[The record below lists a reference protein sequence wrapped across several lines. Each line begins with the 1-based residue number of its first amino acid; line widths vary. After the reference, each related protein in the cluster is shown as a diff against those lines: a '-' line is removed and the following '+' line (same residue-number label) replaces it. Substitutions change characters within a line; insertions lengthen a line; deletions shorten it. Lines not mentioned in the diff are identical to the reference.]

1 MSGRQRVSN
10 PIQGLAVAAV
20 FGLGLSLG
28 GAAHAAPPS
37 DPAAKAAYDVLQKHC
52 ARCHQNGQLSQK
64 DLDGV
69 EHKRENAA
77 SNFGNIL
84 ELEEIASN
92 PHYVLP
98 GNAKASRIFTEIINE
113 KMPYDW
119 ANGQGKFDPV
129 APEELAALEAWIDG
143 LKKSCDPKA
152 YVSHS
157 DMIGMIAADIER
169 ERIQPRRK
177 GLRYLTLTHLA
188 NACTDEKA
196 MKVYRQGVIKLLNSL
211 SRSPDVVRFQAI
223 DPGETIIRVNLDE
236 LGWTSEDWEL
246 VLKSYPY
253 KMQPD
258 TSFKNLLVSATDS
271 KMPYVRADWFAYTA
285 SRPGMYEKLLKL
297 APDFNKLTKEEGV
310 DIEANLKKFIAQR
323 AGFQVSG
330 VSRNNRLIER
340 HPSKHGYFWTS
351 YDFGGNKD
359 RQNLY
364 EHPLG
369 PKGENAFKHDGGE
382 TIFSLPNG
390 FQAYYLNTADGKAL
404 NTGPTNIVQ
413 DKRAKDLAVT
423 NGISCMGCHE
433 FGMIKAKDEIR
444 KIALGG
450 PGGRAFSR
458 AELREI
464 DALYVENERMDKI
477 LDGDAKR
484 FQDAMYRAGLD
495 PNLNLN
501 GIEMIT
507 ALSQRYEQD
516 VDLTMA
522 AAELGMTK
530 VEFEQA
536 TAGGFK
542 PELIPTVRRLKQNSL
557 PRDQFE
563 AKYRQLAELG
573 EEEPIDDGVAAND
586 PAPNNG
592 GGSPAEKNGIAKV
605 KTDVDFAL
613 TSDKDVYK
621 LGETPIFTVV
631 SSRDCFLTLTNIDEK
646 DTLTVLLPNKFQQ
659 DTRIKAGVPVSFP
672 GAKAPFIYKLGDK
685 GKETVMAVCSDKPE
699 VDGIKHDFDKAP
711 LTTVKNNTRSIG
723 ERLQK
728 QGPTRK
734 IVVLPAQGGGKVAEG
749 PGKGEAPKASGS
761 DIQRTAIKID
771 VR

>member
-1 MSGRQRVSN
+1 MSGRLRVSG
-10 PIQGLAVAAV
+10 PVQGLAVAAA
-20 FGLGLSLG
+20 FGLSLTFA
-28 GAAHAAPPS
+28 GAANAAPPS
-37 DPAAKAAYDVLQKHC
+37 DPVAKAAYDVLEKHC
-52 ARCHQNGQLSQK
+52 ARCHQSGQLSQK

-77 SNFGNIL
+77 SNFGNVL
-84 ELEEIASN
+84 NLEEIATN

-98 GNAKASRIFTEIINE
+98 GNAKASRLFTEIINE

-129 APEELAALEAWIDG
+129 APEELAALEAWIGG
-143 LKKSCDPKA
+143 LRTSCDPKA

-169 ERIQPRRK
+169 ERIVPRRK

-188 NACTDEKA
+188 NACVDEKA
-196 MKVYRQGVIKLLNSL
+196 MKVYRQATIKLLNSL
-211 SRSPDVVRFQAI
+211 SRSPDVVRFTPI

-236 LGWTSEDWEL
+236 LGWTSDDWET
-246 VLKSYPY
+246 VLKSYPF

-258 TSFKNLLVSATDS
+258 TSYKNLLVSSTDS
-271 KMPYVRADWFAYTA
+271 KMPYVRADWFAFTA

-297 APDFNKLTKEEGV
+297 APDFNKLAKDEGV
-310 DIEANLKKFIAQR
+310 DLEANIAKFIAQR

-340 HPSKHGYFWTS
+340 HPSRNGYFWTS
-351 YDFGGNKD
+351 YDFAGNKGK
-359 RQNLY
+359 QNLY

-369 PKGENAFKHDGGE
+369 PKGKNAFEHDGGE
-382 TIFSLPNG
+382 SIFSLPNG
-390 FQAYYLNTADGKAL
+390 FQAYYLNTADGKSL

-450 PGGRAFSR
+450 PGGKAFSR
-458 AELREI
+458 ADLREI
-464 DALYVENERMDKI
+464 DGLYPENERMDRI
-477 LDGDAKR
+477 LDADAKR
-484 FQDAMYRAGLD
+484 FQDAMFRAGLD
-495 PNLNLN
+495 PNLNYN

-530 VEFEQA
+530 DEFLQA
-536 TAGGFK
+536 TSGGFDSA
-542 PELIPTVRRLKQNSL
+542 LIPTIRRLQQNSL

-573 EEEPIDDGVAAND
+573 NEEPIDDGVQV
-586 PAPNNG
+586 
-592 GGSPAEKNGIAKV
+592 AESKDEKKNGVAKV

-613 TSDKDVYK
+613 TSDKDTYK
-621 LGETPIFTVV
+621 LGDTPVFTVV
-631 SSRDCFLTLTNIDEK
+631 SSRDCFLTLTNIDER

-659 DTRIKAGVPVSFP
+659 DNRIKAGVPVSFP

-685 GKETVMAVCSDKPE
+685 GKETVMAVCSEKPE
-699 VDGIKHDFDKAP
+699 VDGIKHDFNKAP
-711 LTTVKNNTRSIG
+711 LTEVKNNTRTIG
-723 ERLQK
+723 ERIYS

-734 IVVLPAQGGGKVAEG
+734 IVILPAGGGGAPA
-749 PGKGEAPKASGS
+749 PGKVVDAPKASGS
-761 DIQRTAIKID
+761 DLKRTAIKID

>member
-1 MSGRQRVSN
+1 MSGRQRVRS

-20 FGLGLSLG
+20 FGLGVSLG
-28 GAAHAAPPS
+28 GTASAATPPPS
-37 DPAAKAAYDVLQKHC
+37 DPVAKAAFDVLEKHC
-52 ARCHQNGQLSQK
+52 ARCHQTGQLSQK

-77 SNFGNIL
+77 SNFGNVL
-84 ELEEIASN
+84 QLDELASN

-98 GNAKASRIFTEIINE
+98 GNAKASRLFTEIINE

-129 APEELAALEAWIDG
+129 SPEELAALETWING
-143 LKKSCDPKA
+143 LKRSCDPKS

-188 NACTDEKA
+188 NACTDDKA
-196 MKVYRQGVIKLLNSL
+196 MKVYRQAVVKLLNSL
-211 SRSPDVVRFQAI
+211 SRSPDVVRFEAI
-223 DPGETIIRVNLDE
+223 DPGETIIRINLDE
-236 LGWTSEDWEL
+236 LGWSAEDWET
-246 VLKSYPY
+246 VLKVYPY

-285 SRPGMYEKLLKL
+285 SRPGLYEKLLKL
-297 APDFNKLTKEEGV
+297 APDFNQLAKDEGV

-351 YDFGGNKD
+351 YDFAGNKG

-369 PKGENAFKHDGGE
+369 PKGPNAFEHDGGE

-404 NTGPTNIVQ
+404 STGPTNIVQ

-444 KIALGG
+444 KIALSG

-464 DALYVENERMDKI
+464 DALYIENERMDKV

-507 ALSQRYEQD
+507 SLSQRYEQD

-530 VEFEQA
+530 DEFQRV
-536 TAGGFK
+536 TSGGFK
-542 PELIPTVRRLKQNSL
+542 PELIPTIRRLQQNSL

-563 AKYRQLAELG
+563 GKYRQLAELG
-573 EEEPIDDGVAAND
+573 DEEPIDEGAAANED
-586 PAPNNG
+586 K
-592 GGSPAEKNGIAKV
+592 SEKEKGVAKV
-605 KTDVDFAL
+605 KTDVDLAL

-621 LGETPIFTVV
+621 LGETPVFTVV
-631 SSRDCFLTLTNIDEK
+631 SSKDCFLTLTNIDEK

-659 DTRIKAGVPVSFP
+659 DNRIKAGVPVSFP

-685 GKETVMAVCSDKPE
+685 GKETIQAVCSDKPE
-699 VDGIKHDFDKAP
+699 VDGIKNDFDKAP
-711 LTTVKNNTRSIG
+711 LTTVKNNTRSLG

-734 IVVLPAQGGGKVAEG
+734 IVVLPAPGGKVADAG
-749 PGKGEAPKASGS
+749 GKVVEQPKASGS
-761 DIQRTAIKID
+761 DIKRTAIKID

>member
-1 MSGRQRVSN
+1 MSGRLRVSS
-10 PIQGLAVAAV
+10 PVQGFAIAAA
-20 FGLGLSLG
+20 FGLGLTFA
-28 GAAHAAPPS
+28 GAANAAPPS
-37 DPAAKAAYDVLQKHC
+37 DPVAKAAYDVLEKHC
-52 ARCHQNGQLSQK
+52 ARCHQTGQLSQK

-77 SNFGNIL
+77 SNFGNVL
-84 ELEEIASN
+84 NLEEIAAN

-98 GNAKASRIFTEIINE
+98 GNAKGSRLFSEIINE

-129 APEELAALEAWIDG
+129 SPEELAALEGWING
-143 LKKSCDPKA
+143 LRISCDPKA

-169 ERIQPRRK
+169 ERIAQRRK
-177 GLRYLTLTHLA
+177 GMRYITLTHLA

-211 SRSPDVVRFQAI
+211 SRSPDVVRFTPI

-236 LGWTSEDWEL
+236 LGWTADDWETI
-246 VLKSYPY
+246 LKSYPY

-258 TSFKNLLVSATDS
+258 TSYKNLLVSATDS
-271 KMPYVRADWFAYTA
+271 KMPYVRGDWFAFTA

-297 APDFNKLTKEEGV
+297 APDFNKLAKEEGV
-310 DIEANLKKFIAQR
+310 DIEANLQRFIAQR
-323 AGFQVSG
+323 AAFQVSG
-330 VSRNNRLIER
+330 VSRNNRMIER
-340 HPSKHGYFWTS
+340 HPSRNGYFWTS
-351 YDFGGNKD
+351 YDFAGNKGK
-359 RQNLY
+359 QNLY

-433 FGMIKAKDEIR
+433 FGMIKAKDEVR

-450 PGGRAFSR
+450 PGGKAFSR
-458 AELREI
+458 SELREI
-464 DALYVENERMDKI
+464 EALYIENERMDKV
-477 LDGDAKR
+477 LEGDAKR

-495 PNLNLN
+495 PNLNYN
-501 GIEMIT
+501 GLEMIT

-522 AAELGMTK
+522 AAELGMRK
-530 VEFEQA
+530 EEFLQA
-536 TAGGFK
+536 TSGGFNSS
-542 PELIPTVRRLKQNSL
+542 LIPTVRRLQQNSL

-563 AKYRQLAELG
+563 EKYRQLAELG
-573 EEEPIDDGVAAND
+573 DEEPIDEGVQVSDNR
-586 PAPNNG
+586 NG
-592 GGSPAEKNGIAKV
+592 VQKV

-621 LGETPIFTVV
+621 LGETPVFTVV
-631 SSRDCFLTLTNIDEK
+631 SSKDCFLTLTNIDEK

-659 DTRIKAGVPVSFP
+659 DNRIKAGVPVSFP
-672 GAKAPFIYKLGDK
+672 GAKSPFVYKLGDK
-685 GKETVMAVCSDKPE
+685 GRETVMAVCSDKPE
-699 VDGIKHDFDKAP
+699 VDGIKHDFNKEP

-728 QGPTRK
+728 QGSTRK
-734 IVVLPAQGGGKVAEG
+734 IDILPAPGGVAAAPKNG
-749 PGKGEAPKASGS
+749 GAEAPAPKTSGS
-761 DIQRTAIKID
+761 DIKRTAIKID

>member
-1 MSGRQRVSN
+1 MSGRQRVSS
-10 PIQGLAVAAV
+10 PVQGLAVAAV
-20 FGLGLSLG
+20 LGLSLSFAG
-28 GAAHAAPPS
+28 VANAQAPS
-37 DPAAKAAYDVLQKHC
+37 DPVAKAAYDVLEKHC
-52 ARCHQNGQLSQK
+52 ARCHQTGKLSQK
-64 DLDGV
+64 DLDGI

-77 SNFGNIL
+77 SNFGNVL
-84 ELEEIASN
+84 QLEEIASN

-98 GNAKASRIFTEIINE
+98 GNAKGSRLFTEILNE

-119 ANGQGKFDPV
+119 ANAQGKFDPV
-129 APEELAALEAWIDG
+129 SPDELAALEKWIDG
-143 LKKSCDPKA
+143 LRKTCDPKQF
-152 YVSHS
+152 VSHT
-157 DMIGMIAADIER
+157 DMINLIAADIEK
-169 ERIQPRRK
+169 ERITQRRK

-188 NACTDEKA
+188 NACVDEKA
-196 MKVYRQGVIKLLNSL
+196 MKVYRQAVVKLLNSL
-211 SRSPDVVRFQAI
+211 SRSPDVYRFQAI
-223 DPGETIIRVNLDE
+223 DPGETIIRVSLDE
-236 LGWTSEDWEL
+236 LGWSPADWEEI
-246 VLKSYPY
+246 LKSYPF
-253 KMQPD
+253 KMQPE

-271 KMPYVRADWFAYTA
+271 KLPYVRADWFAFTA
-285 SRPGMYEKLLKL
+285 ARPGMYEKLVKL
-297 APDFNKLTKEEGV
+297 APDFNKLAQEEGV
-310 DIEANLKKFIAQR
+310 DIDNNIKKFIAQR

-330 VSRNNRLIER
+330 VSRNNRMIER
-340 HPSKHGYFWTS
+340 HPSKSGYFWTS
-351 YDFGGNKD
+351 YDFAGNKD
-359 RQNLY
+359 KQNLY

-369 PKGENAFKHDGGE
+369 PKGDNAFQHDGGE

-390 FQAYYLNTADGKAL
+390 CQAYYLNTADGKAL
-404 NTGPTNIVQ
+404 KTGPTNIVQ

-444 KIALGG
+444 KIALTG

-464 DALYVENERMDKI
+464 EALYPENERMDKI

-484 FQDAMYRAGLD
+484 FQDALFRAGID

-530 VEFEQA
+530 DEFTRA
-536 TAGGFK
+536 TSGGFDPK
-542 PELIPTVRRLKQNSL
+542 LIPTVRRLQQNSL

-563 AKYRQLAELG
+563 AKYRELAKLG
-573 EEEPIDDGVAAND
+573 DEEEIDGAPVEAAKAENGVQ
-586 PAPNNG
+586 
-592 GGSPAEKNGIAKV
+592 KV
-605 KTDVDFAL
+605 KTDVDLSL
-613 TSDKDVYK
+613 TSDKDSYR
-621 LGETPIFTVV
+621 LGETPVFTIV
-631 SSRDCFLTLTNIDEK
+631 SSKDCFLTLSSIDEK
-646 DTLTVLLPNKFQQ
+646 DTLSVLLPNKFQQ
-659 DTRIKAGVPVSFP
+659 DNRIKAGVPVSFP

-685 GKETVMAVCSDKPE
+685 GRETVTAVCSDKPE
-699 VDGIKHDFDKAP
+699 VDGIKNDFNKAP
-711 LTTVKNNTRSIG
+711 LTTVKNNTRSLG

-734 IVVLPAQGGGKVAEG
+734 IEVLA
-749 PGKGEAPKASGS
+749 APASGNS
-761 DIQRTAIKID
+761 ATPATDIKRTAIKID

>member
-1 MSGRQRVSN
+1 
-10 PIQGLAVAAV
+10 LAVAAV
-20 FGLGLSLG
+20 LGFGLSLS
-28 GAAHAAPPS
+28 GAADAATPPS
-37 DPAAKAAYDVLQKHC
+37 DPVAKAAYDVLEKHC
-52 ARCHQNGQLSQK
+52 ARCHQTGQLSQK

-69 EHKRENAA
+69 EHTRENAA
-77 SNFGNIL
+77 SNFGNVL
-84 ELEEIASN
+84 NLEEIASN

-98 GNAKASRIFTEIINE
+98 GNAKGSRLFSEIINE

-119 ANGQGKFDPV
+119 SNGQGKFDPV
-129 APEELAALEAWIDG
+129 SPDELAALEKWIEG
-143 LKKSCDPKA
+143 LKKSCDPKL

-169 ERIQPRRK
+169 ERITPRRK

-188 NACTDEKA
+188 NACVDEKA
-196 MKVYRQGVIKLLNSL
+196 MKVYRQAVVKLLNSL
-211 SRSPDVVRFQAI
+211 SRSPDVVRFNAI
-223 DPGETIIRVNLDE
+223 DPGETIIRVSLDE
-236 LGWTSEDWEL
+236 LGWTSEDWET

-297 APDFNKLTKEEGV
+297 APDFNKLTAEEGV
-310 DIEANLKKFIAQR
+310 DIDANLQKFIAQR

-351 YDFGGNKD
+351 YDFAGNKGK
-359 RQNLY
+359 QNLY

-369 PKGENAFKHDGGE
+369 PKGKNAFEHDGGE
-382 TIFSLPNG
+382 TIFSLSNG
-390 FQAYYLNTADGKAL
+390 FQAYYLNTADGKAI

-464 DALYVENERMDKI
+464 EALYPENERMDKI
-477 LDGDAKR
+477 LEADAKR
-484 FQDAMYRAGLD
+484 FADAMFRAGLD

-501 GIEMIT
+501 GLEMIT

-516 VDLTMA
+516 VDLTVA

-530 VEFEQA
+530 DEFQQA
-536 TAGGFK
+536 TSGGFK
-542 PELIPTVRRLKQNSL
+542 PELIPTIRRLQQNSL

-563 AKYRQLAELG
+563 TKYRELAELG
-573 EEEPIDDGVAAND
+573 DEEPIDEEVAVAD
-586 PAPNNG
+586 AG
-592 GGSPAEKNGIAKV
+592 KKVDDKKNGIAKV

-613 TSDKDVYK
+613 TSDKDVYR
-621 LGETPIFTVV
+621 LGETPVFTVV

-659 DTRIKAGVPVSFP
+659 DNRIKAGVPVSFP
-672 GAKAPFIYKLGDK
+672 GPKAPFIYKLGDK

-699 VDGIKHDFDKAP
+699 VDGIKHDFNKAP
-711 LTTVKNNTRSIG
+711 LTEVKNNTRTIG
-723 ERLQK
+723 ERIYQ

-734 IVVLPAQGGGKVAEG
+734 IVILPAGGGAPAPNGKVAV
-749 PGKGEAPKASGS
+749 APSQAT
-761 DIQRTAIKID
+761 DIKRTAIKIN

>member
-1 MSGRQRVSN
+1 VSG

-20 FGLGLSLG
+20 LGLGLSLS
-28 GAAHAAPPS
+28 GAANAATPPG
-37 DPAAKAAYDVLQKHC
+37 DPVAKAAFDVLQKHC
-52 ARCHQNGQLSQK
+52 ARCHQTGELSQK

-77 SNFGNIL
+77 SNFGNVL
-84 ELEEIASN
+84 NLEEIASN

-98 GNAKASRIFTEIINE
+98 GNAKASRLFTEIINE

-143 LKKSCDPKA
+143 LKNTCDPKA

-169 ERIQPRRK
+169 ERIPQRRK
-177 GLRYLTLTHLA
+177 GIRYVTLTHLA

-196 MKVYRQGVIKLLNSL
+196 MKVYRQATIKLLNSL

-236 LGWTSEDWEL
+236 LGWTAEDWET

-258 TSFKNLLVSATDS
+258 TSYKNLLVSATDS
-271 KMPYVRADWFAYTA
+271 KMPYVRGDWFAFTA

-297 APDFNKLTKEEGV
+297 APDFNKLAKDEGV
-310 DIEANLKKFIAQR
+310 DIEANLKKFVAQR

-330 VSRNNRLIER
+330 VSRNNRMIER

-351 YDFGGNKD
+351 YDFAGNKG

-369 PKGENAFKHDGGE
+369 PKGKNAFEHDGGE

-444 KIALGG
+444 KIAI
-450 PGGRAFSR
+450 GGRGGKAFSR
-458 AELREI
+458 DEQREI
-464 DALYVENERMDKI
+464 EALYIENERMDKV

-484 FQDAMYRAGLD
+484 FQDAMFRAGLD
-495 PNLNLN
+495 PNLNYN

-530 VEFEQA
+530 DEFQQA
-536 TAGGFK
+536 TSGGFK
-542 PELIPTVRRLKQNSL
+542 PELIATIRRLQQNSI

-563 AKYRQLAELG
+563 VKYRQLAELG
-573 EEEPIDDGVAAND
+573 DEEPIDEGSAANED
-586 PAPNNG
+586 K
-592 GGSPAEKNGIAKV
+592 SDKERAEEKKEGVAKV

-613 TSDKDVYK
+613 TSDKDTYK
-621 LGETPIFTVV
+621 LGETPVFTVV
-631 SSRDCFLTLTNIDEK
+631 SSKDCFLTLTNIDEK

-659 DTRIKAGVPVSFP
+659 DNRIKAGVPVSFP
-672 GAKAPFIYKLGDK
+672 GPKAPFIYKLGDK

-699 VDGIKHDFDKAP
+699 VDGIKHDFNKAP

-728 QGPTRK
+728 QGSTRK
-734 IVVLPAQGGGKVAEG
+734 IEVLPAGGGAPAPNGKVAAA
-749 PGKGEAPKASGS
+749 PAPKPSGS
-761 DIQRTAIKID
+761 DIKRTAIKID

>member
-1 MSGRQRVSN
+1 MSGRQRVSS
-10 PIQGLAVAAV
+10 PVQGLAVAAA
-20 FGLGLSLG
+20 FGLGLTFA
-28 GAAHAAPPS
+28 GAANAAPPS
-37 DPAAKAAYDVLQKHC
+37 DPVAKAAYDVLEKHC
-52 ARCHQNGQLSQK
+52 ARCHQTGQLSQK

-69 EHKRENAA
+69 MHTRENPS
-77 SNFGNIL
+77 SNFGNVL
-84 ELEEIASN
+84 QLEEIATN

-98 GNAKASRIFTEIINE
+98 GNAKASRLFTEIINE

-129 APEELAALEAWIDG
+129 SPEELAALEAWIDG
-143 LKKSCDPKA
+143 LRKSCDPKA

-157 DMIGMIAADIER
+157 DMIGTIAADIER
-169 ERIQPRRK
+169 ERIPQRRK
-177 GLRYLTLTHLA
+177 GIRYLTLTHLA
-188 NACTDEKA
+188 NACVDEKA
-196 MKVYRQGVIKLLNSL
+196 MKVYRQATIKLLNSL
-211 SRSPDVVRFQAI
+211 SRSPDVVRFTPI

-236 LGWTSEDWEL
+236 LGWTSDDWET

-271 KMPYVRADWFAYTA
+271 KMPYVRADWFAFTA

-297 APDFNKLTKEEGV
+297 PDNFNKLLKEEGV

-351 YDFGGNKD
+351 YDFADNKG

-369 PKGENAFKHDGGE
+369 PEGKNAFKHDGGE
-382 TIFSLPNG
+382 SIFSLPNG
-390 FQAYYLNTADGKAL
+390 FQAYYLNTADGKSL
-404 NTGPTNIVQ
+404 DKGPTNIVQ

-444 KIALGG
+444 KIALSG
-450 PGGRAFSR
+450 PGGKAFSR

-464 DALYVENERMDKI
+464 EALYIENERMDKI
-477 LDGDAKR
+477 LDADAKR

-495 PNLNLN
+495 PNLNYN

-530 VEFEQA
+530 EEFQQA
-536 TAGGFK
+536 TSGGFK
-542 PELIPTVRRLKQNSL
+542 PELIPTIRRLQQNSI

-563 AKYRQLAELG
+563 FKYRDLAELG
-573 EEEPIDDGVAAND
+573 DEEPIDDGVQSVS
-586 PAPNNG
+586 G
-592 GGSPAEKNGIAKV
+592 EQKNGIAKV
-605 KTDVDFAL
+605 KTDVDFSL
-613 TSDKDVYK
+613 TSDKDTYK
-621 LGETPIFTVV
+621 LGDTPVFTVV
-631 SSRDCFLTLTNIDEK
+631 SSKDCFLTLTNIDEK

-659 DTRIKAGVPVSFP
+659 DNRIKAGVPVSFP
-672 GAKAPFIYKLGDK
+672 GPKAPFIYKLGDK
-685 GKETVMAVCSDKPE
+685 GKETVMAVCSDKPD
-699 VDGIKHDFDKAP
+699 VDGIKHDFNKAP
-711 LTTVKNNTRSIG
+711 LTEVKNNTRTIG
-723 ERLQK
+723 ERIYK

-734 IVVLPAQGGGKVAEG
+734 ITILPAGGGRA
-749 PGKGEAPKASGS
+749 PGKVVDAPKASGS
-761 DIQRTAIKID
+761 DLKRTAIKID

>member
-1 MSGRQRVSN
+1 MSGRQRVN
-10 PIQGLAVAAV
+10 GPVQGLAVAAA
-20 FGLGLSLG
+20 FGIGLTFA
-28 GAAHAAPPS
+28 GAANAAPPS
-37 DPAAKAAYDVLQKHC
+37 DPVAKAAYDVLEKHC
-52 ARCHQNGQLSQK
+52 ARCHQTGQLSQK

-69 EHKRENAA
+69 EHTRENAA
-77 SNFGNIL
+77 SNFGNVMN
-84 ELEEIASN
+84 LEEIASN

-98 GNAKASRIFTEIINE
+98 GNAKASRLFTEIINE

-129 APEELAALEAWIDG
+129 SPDELAALENWING
-143 LKKSCDPKA
+143 LKVSCDPKA

-157 DMIGMIAADIER
+157 DMIQMIAADIER
-169 ERIQPRRK
+169 ERLEPRRK

-188 NACTDEKA
+188 NACTDDKA
-196 MKVYRQGVIKLLNSL
+196 MKVYRQATIKLLNSL

-236 LGWTSEDWEL
+236 LGWSPDDWETI
-246 VLKSYPY
+246 LKSYPY

-271 KMPYVRADWFAYTA
+271 KMPYVRADWFAFTA

-297 APDFNKLTKEEGV
+297 APDFNKLAKDEGV
-310 DIEANLKKFIAQR
+310 DLDENIRKFIAQR

-340 HPSKHGYFWTS
+340 HPSRHGYFWTS
-351 YDFGGNKD
+351 YDFAGNKG
-359 RQNLY
+359 RQSLY

-369 PKGENAFKHDGGE
+369 PKGKNAFEHDGGE

-450 PGGRAFSR
+450 PGGKAFSR

-464 DALYVENERMDKI
+464 DGLYPENEKMDQI
-477 LDGDAKR
+477 LDADAKR

-495 PNLNLN
+495 PNLNYN

-530 VEFEQA
+530 DEFEQA
-536 TAGGFK
+536 TSGGFK
-542 PELIPTVRRLKQNSL
+542 PELIPTIRRLQQNSI

-563 AKYRQLAELG
+563 TRYRDLAELG
-573 EEEPIDDGVAAND
+573 DEEPIDDGVQAAD
-586 PAPNNG
+586 SG
-592 GGSPAEKNGIAKV
+592 ESKNGVAKV
-605 KTDVDFAL
+605 KSDADFAL
-613 TSDKDVYK
+613 TSDKDTYK
-621 LGETPIFTVV
+621 LGDTPVFTVV
-631 SSRDCFLTLTNIDEK
+631 SSKDCFLTLTNIDEK

-659 DTRIKAGVPVSFP
+659 DNRIKAGVPVSFP
-672 GAKAPFIYKLGDK
+672 GPKAPFIYKLGDK
-685 GKETVMAVCSDKPE
+685 GKETVMAVCSDKAE
-699 VDGIKHDFDKAP
+699 VDGIKHDFNKAP
-711 LTTVKNNTRSIG
+711 LTEVKNNTRTIG
-723 ERLQK
+723 ERIYK

-734 IVVLPAQGGGKVAEG
+734 ITILPAGGGKPDKAGKVA
-749 PGKGEAPKASGS
+749 EAPKASGS
-761 DIQRTAIKID
+761 DIKRTAIKIE

>member
-1 MSGRQRVSN
+1 MSGRQRVN
-10 PIQGLAVAAV
+10 GPVQGLAVAAA
-20 FGLGLSLG
+20 FGLSLTFA
-28 GAAHAAPPS
+28 GAANAAPPS
-37 DPAAKAAYDVLQKHC
+37 DPVAKAAYGVLEKHC
-52 ARCHQNGQLSQK
+52 ARCHQTGQLSQK

-77 SNFGNIL
+77 SNFGNVMN
-84 ELEEIASN
+84 LEEIASN

-98 GNAKASRIFTEIINE
+98 GNAKASRLFTEIINE

-129 APEELAALEAWIDG
+129 SPDELAALEAWING
-143 LKKSCDPKA
+143 LKLSCDPKA

-169 ERIQPRRK
+169 ERLPQRRK
-177 GLRYLTLTHLA
+177 GIRYLTLTHLA

-196 MKVYRQGVIKLLNSL
+196 MKVYRQAVIKLLNSL

-236 LGWTSEDWEL
+236 LNWTSDDWET

-271 KMPYVRADWFAYTA
+271 KMPYVRADWFAFTA

-297 APDFNKLTKEEGV
+297 APDFNKLAKDEGV
-310 DIEANLKKFIAQR
+310 DLEENIRKFIAQR

-340 HPSKHGYFWTS
+340 HPSRNGYFWTS
-351 YDFGGNKD
+351 YDFAGNKG
-359 RQNLY
+359 RQSLY

-369 PKGENAFKHDGGE
+369 PKGKNAFEHDGGE

-450 PGGRAFSR
+450 PGGKAFSR

-464 DALYVENERMDKI
+464 DGLYPENERMDKI

-484 FQDAMYRAGLD
+484 FQDAMDRAGLD
-495 PNLNLN
+495 PNLNYN

-530 VEFEQA
+530 DEFLQA
-536 TAGGFK
+536 TSGGFK
-542 PELIPTVRRLKQNSL
+542 PDLIPTIRRLQQNSI

-563 AKYRQLAELG
+563 VKYRDLAELG
-573 EEEPIDDGVAAND
+573 DEEPIDEGVQSASND
-586 PAPNNG
+586 Q
-592 GGSPAEKNGIAKV
+592 KNGIAKV
-605 KTDVDFAL
+605 KTDVDFSL
-613 TSDKDVYK
+613 TSDKDTYK
-621 LGETPIFTVV
+621 LGDTPVFTVV
-631 SSRDCFLTLTNIDEK
+631 SSKDCFLTLTNIDEK

-659 DTRIKAGVPVSFP
+659 DNRIKAGVPVSFP
-672 GAKAPFIYKLGDK
+672 GPKAPFIYKLGDK

-699 VDGIKHDFDKAP
+699 VDGIKHDFNKAP
-711 LTTVKNNTRSIG
+711 LTEVKNSTRTIG
-723 ERLQK
+723 ERIYK

-734 IVVLPAQGGGKVAEG
+734 ITILPAGGGSSAPEKVA
-749 PGKGEAPKASGS
+749 EAPKASGS
-761 DIQRTAIKID
+761 DIKRTAIKID

>member
-1 MSGRQRVSN
+1 MSGRQRVSS

-20 FGLGLSLG
+20 FGLSLSLG
-28 GAAHAAPPS
+28 GAAHASTPPG
-37 DPAAKAAYDVLQKHC
+37 DPVAKAAFDVLQKHC
-52 ARCHQNGQLSQK
+52 ARCHQTGELSQK

-77 SNFGNIL
+77 SNFGNVL
-84 ELEEIASN
+84 NLEEIASN

-98 GNAKASRIFTEIINE
+98 GNAKASRLFTEIINE

-129 APEELAALEAWIDG
+129 SPEELAALEGWING
-143 LKKSCDPKA
+143 LKNSCDPKA

-169 ERIQPRRK
+169 ERIVPRRK

-196 MKVYRQGVIKLLNSL
+196 MKVYRQAVIKLLNSL

-236 LGWTSEDWEL
+236 LGWSSEDWETI
-246 VLKSYPY
+246 LKSYPF

-271 KMPYVRADWFAYTA
+271 KMPYVRADWFAFTA

-297 APDFNKLTKEEGV
+297 APDFNQLAKDEGV
-310 DIEANLKKFIAQR
+310 DIEANIKKFIAQR

-330 VSRNNRLIER
+330 VSRNNRMIER
-340 HPSKHGYFWTS
+340 HPSRSGYFWTS
-351 YDFGGNKD
+351 YDFAGNKG

-369 PKGENAFKHDGGE
+369 PKGNNAFEHDGGE
-382 TIFSLPNG
+382 SIFSLPNG
-390 FQAYYLNTADGKAL
+390 FQAYYLNTADGKSL
-404 NTGPTNIVQ
+404 NVGPTNIVQ

-444 KIALGG
+444 KIALAG

-464 DALYVENERMDKI
+464 DALYPENERMDKL
-477 LDGDAKR
+477 LDADAKR

-530 VEFEQA
+530 DEFQRA
-536 TAGGFK
+536 TSGGFK
-542 PELIPTVRRLKQNSL
+542 PELIPTIRRLQQNSL

-573 EEEPIDDGVAAND
+573 DEEPIDDGAPANED
-586 PAPNNG
+586 K
-592 GGSPAEKNGIAKV
+592 SDKEKAEDKKNGVAKV
-605 KTDVDFAL
+605 KTDVDLAL

-621 LGETPIFTVV
+621 LGETPTFTVV
-631 SSRDCFLTLTNIDEK
+631 SSKDCFLTLTNIDEK

-659 DTRIKAGVPVSFP
+659 DNKIKAGVPVSFP

-685 GKETVMAVCSDKPE
+685 GKETVMAVCSEKPE
-699 VDGIKHDFDKAP
+699 VDGIKNDFNKAP
-711 LTTVKNNTRSIG
+711 LTEVKNNTRTIG
-723 ERLQK
+723 QRIYD
-728 QGPTRK
+728 QGPSRK
-734 IVVLPAQGGGKVAEG
+734 IVVLPAGGGGAAPA
-749 PGKGEAPKASGS
+749 PGKAVEAPKASGS
-761 DIQRTAIKID
+761 DIKRTAIKID

>member
-1 MSGRQRVSN
+1 MSGRQRVSS
-10 PIQGLAVAAV
+10 PVQGLAVAAV
-20 FGLGLSLG
+20 LGLSLSFAG
-28 GAAHAAPPS
+28 VANAQAPS
-37 DPAAKAAYDVLQKHC
+37 DPVAKAAYDVLEKHC
-52 ARCHQNGQLSQK
+52 ARCHQTGKLSQK
-64 DLDGV
+64 DLDGI

-77 SNFGNIL
+77 SNFGNVL
-84 ELEEIASN
+84 QLEEIASN

-98 GNAKASRIFTEIINE
+98 GNAKGSRLFTEILNE

-119 ANGQGKFDPV
+119 ANAQGKFDPV
-129 APEELAALEAWIDG
+129 SPDELAALEKWIDG
-143 LKKSCDPKA
+143 LRKTCDPKQF
-152 YVSHS
+152 VSHT
-157 DMIGMIAADIER
+157 DMINLIAADIEK
-169 ERIQPRRK
+169 ERITQRRK

-188 NACTDEKA
+188 NACVDEKA
-196 MKVYRQGVIKLLNSL
+196 MKVYRQAVVKLLNSL
-211 SRSPDVVRFQAI
+211 SRSPDVYRFQAI
-223 DPGETIIRVNLDE
+223 DPGETIIRVSLDE
-236 LGWTSEDWEL
+236 LGWSPADWEEI
-246 VLKSYPY
+246 LKSYPF
-253 KMQPD
+253 KMQPE

-271 KMPYVRADWFAYTA
+271 KLPYVRADWFAFTA
-285 SRPGMYEKLLKL
+285 ARPGMYEKLVKL
-297 APDFNKLTKEEGV
+297 APDFNKLAQEEGV
-310 DIEANLKKFIAQR
+310 DIDNNIKKFIAQR

-330 VSRNNRLIER
+330 VSRNNRMIER
-340 HPSKHGYFWTS
+340 HPSKSGYFWTS
-351 YDFGGNKD
+351 YDFAGNKD
-359 RQNLY
+359 KQNLY

-369 PKGENAFKHDGGE
+369 PKGDNAFQHDGGE

-404 NTGPTNIVQ
+404 KTGPTNIVQ

-444 KIALGG
+444 KIALTG

-464 DALYVENERMDKI
+464 EALYPENERMDKI

-484 FQDAMYRAGLD
+484 FQDALFRAGID

-530 VEFEQA
+530 DEFTRA
-536 TAGGFK
+536 TSGGFDPK
-542 PELIPTVRRLKQNSL
+542 LIPTVRRLQQNSL

-563 AKYRQLAELG
+563 AKYRELAKLG
-573 EEEPIDDGVAAND
+573 DEEEIDGAPVEAAKAENGVQ
-586 PAPNNG
+586 
-592 GGSPAEKNGIAKV
+592 KV
-605 KTDVDFAL
+605 KTDVDLSL
-613 TSDKDVYK
+613 TSDKDSYR
-621 LGETPIFTVV
+621 LGETPVFTIV
-631 SSRDCFLTLTNIDEK
+631 SSKDCFLTLSSIDEK
-646 DTLTVLLPNKFQQ
+646 DTLSVLLPNKFQQ
-659 DTRIKAGVPVSFP
+659 DNRIKAGVPVSFP

-685 GKETVMAVCSDKPE
+685 GRETVTAVCSDKPE
-699 VDGIKHDFDKAP
+699 VDGIKNDFNKAP
-711 LTTVKNNTRSIG
+711 LTTVKNNTRSLG

-734 IVVLPAQGGGKVAEG
+734 IEVLA
-749 PGKGEAPKASGS
+749 APASGNS
-761 DIQRTAIKID
+761 ATPATDIKRTAIKID

>member
-1 MSGRQRVSN
+1 MSGRQRVSG
-10 PIQGLAVAAV
+10 PVQGLAVAAA
-20 FGLGLSLG
+20 FGLSLTFAG
-28 GAAHAAPPS
+28 TASAAPPS
-37 DPAAKAAYDVLQKHC
+37 DPVAKAAYDVLEKHC
-52 ARCHQNGQLSQK
+52 ARCHQTGQLSQK

-69 EHKRENAA
+69 VHTRENPS
-77 SNFGNIL
+77 SNFGNVL
-84 ELEEIASN
+84 QLEEIAAN

-98 GNAKASRIFTEIINE
+98 GNAKASRLFTEIINE

-129 APEELAALEAWIDG
+129 SPEELAALESWIDG
-143 LKKSCDPKA
+143 LRTSCDPKQ

-169 ERIQPRRK
+169 ERLAPRRK
-177 GLRYLTLTHLA
+177 GMRYLTLTHLA

-196 MKVYRQGVIKLLNSL
+196 MKVYRQATIKLLNSL

-236 LGWTSEDWEL
+236 LGWTSDDWET

-271 KMPYVRADWFAYTA
+271 KMPYVRADWFAFTA

-297 APDFNKLTKEEGV
+297 PDDFNKLLKEEGV

-351 YDFGGNKD
+351 YDFADNKG

-369 PKGENAFKHDGGE
+369 PEGKNAFKHDGGE
-382 TIFSLPNG
+382 SIFSLPNG
-390 FQAYYLNTADGKAL
+390 FQAYYLNTADGKSL
-404 NTGPTNIVQ
+404 DKGPTNIVQ

-433 FGMIKAKDEIR
+433 FGMIKARDEIR

-450 PGGRAFSR
+450 PGGKAFSR

-464 DALYVENERMDKI
+464 EGLYIENERMDKI
-477 LDGDAKR
+477 LDADAKR

-495 PNLNLN
+495 PNLNYN

-530 VEFEQA
+530 EEFQQA
-536 TAGGFK
+536 TSGGFK
-542 PELIPTVRRLKQNSL
+542 PELIPTIRRLQQNSI

-563 AKYRQLAELG
+563 FKYRDLAELG
-573 EEEPIDDGVAAND
+573 DEEPIDDGVQSAS
-586 PAPNNG
+586 G
-592 GGSPAEKNGIAKV
+592 EQKNGIAKV
-605 KTDVDFAL
+605 KTDADFAL
-613 TSDKDVYK
+613 TSDKDTYK
-621 LGETPIFTVV
+621 LGDTPVFTVV
-631 SSRDCFLTLTNIDEK
+631 SSKDCFLTLTNIDEK

-659 DTRIKAGVPVSFP
+659 DNRIKAGVPVSFP
-672 GAKAPFIYKLGDK
+672 GPKAPFIYKLGDK

-699 VDGIKHDFDKAP
+699 VDGIKHDFNKAP
-711 LTTVKNNTRSIG
+711 LTEVKNSTRTIG
-723 ERLQK
+723 ERIYK

-734 IVVLPAQGGGKVAEG
+734 ITILPAGNGKPAPGKVA
-749 PGKGEAPKASGS
+749 EAPKASGS
-761 DIQRTAIKID
+761 DIKRTAIKIE

>member
-1 MSGRQRVSN
+1 MSGRLRVSS
-10 PIQGLAVAAV
+10 PVQGLAVAAV
-20 FGLGLSLG
+20 LGFGLSFS
-28 GAAHAAPPS
+28 GAANAAPPS
-37 DPAAKAAYDVLQKHC
+37 DPVAKAAYDVLQKHC
-52 ARCHQNGQLSQK
+52 ARCHQTGELSQK
-64 DLDGV
+64 DLDGI

-77 SNFGNIL
+77 SNFGNVMN
-84 ELEEIASN
+84 LEEIATN

-98 GNAKASRIFTEIINE
+98 GNAKGSRLFTEIINE

-143 LKKSCDPKA
+143 LRRSCDPKQ

-169 ERIQPRRK
+169 ERIAPRRK
-177 GLRYLTLTHLA
+177 GLRYITLTHLA
-188 NACTDEKA
+188 NACIDEKA
-196 MKVYRQGVIKLLNSL
+196 MKVYRQATIKLLNSL
-211 SRSPDVVRFQAI
+211 SRSPDVVRFTPI

-236 LGWTSEDWEL
+236 LGWTSEDWETI
-246 VLKSYPY
+246 LKSYPY

-258 TSFKNLLVSATDS
+258 TSYKNLLVSSTDS
-271 KMPYVRADWFAYTA
+271 KMPYVRADWFAFTA

-297 APDFNKLTKEEGV
+297 APDFNKLAKDEGV
-310 DIEANLKKFIAQR
+310 DLEANIQKFIAQR

-330 VSRNNRLIER
+330 VSRNNRMIER

-351 YDFGGNKD
+351 YDFAGNKG
-359 RQNLY
+359 RQSLY

-369 PKGENAFKHDGGE
+369 PKGKNAFEHDGGE
-382 TIFSLPNG
+382 SIFSLPNG
-390 FQAYYLNTADGKAL
+390 FQAYYLNTADGKSL
-404 NTGPTNIVQ
+404 NVGPTNIVQ

-450 PGGRAFSR
+450 PGGKAFSR

-464 DALYVENERMDKI
+464 DGLYPENEKMDR
-477 LDGDAKR
+477 LLEGDAKR
-484 FQDAMYRAGLD
+484 FADAMYRAGLD
-495 PNLNLN
+495 PNLNYN

-516 VDLTMA
+516 VDLTVA

-530 VEFEQA
+530 DEFQQA

-542 PELIPTVRRLKQNSL
+542 PELIPTIRRLQQNSI

-563 AKYRQLAELG
+563 VKYRELAELG
-573 EEEPIDDGVAAND
+573 NEEPIDPEEAPAAD
-586 PAPNNG
+586 AK
-592 GGSPAEKNGIAKV
+592 KNGIAKV

-613 TSDKDVYK
+613 TSDKDLYK
-621 LGETPIFTVV
+621 LGDTPIFTVV
-631 SSRDCFLTLTNIDEK
+631 SSKDCFLTLTNIDEK

-659 DTRIKAGVPVSFP
+659 DNRIKAGVPVSFP

-699 VDGIKHDFDKAP
+699 VDGIKHDFNKAP
-711 LTTVKNNTRSIG
+711 LTEVKNNTRTIG
-723 ERLQK
+723 ERIYK

-734 IVVLPAQGGGKVAEG
+734 IEILAAPGGGAPAPGKVAV
-749 PGKGEAPKASGS
+749 APAPSGS
-761 DIQRTAIKID
+761 DIKRTAIKID

>member
-1 MSGRQRVSN
+1 
-10 PIQGLAVAAV
+10 LAVAAV
-20 FGLGLSLG
+20 LGLGLSLS
-28 GAAHAAPPS
+28 GAANASTPPG
-37 DPAAKAAYDVLQKHC
+37 DAVAKAAFDVLQKHC
-52 ARCHQNGQLSQK
+52 ARCHQAGALSQK

-69 EHKRENAA
+69 EHKRENPA
-77 SNFGNIL
+77 SNFGNVL
-84 ELEEIASN
+84 NLAEIASN

-98 GNAKASRIFTEIINE
+98 GNAKGSRLFTEIINE

-129 APEELAALEAWIDG
+129 SPDELAALESWIDS
-143 LKKSCDPKA
+143 LKKSCDPKL

-157 DMIGMIAADIER
+157 DMIGMIAEDIEK
-169 ERIQPRRK
+169 ERIEPRRK

-188 NACTDEKA
+188 NACVDETA
-196 MKVYRQGVIKLLNSL
+196 MKVYRQAVIKLLNSL
-211 SRSPDVVRFQAI
+211 SRSPDVVRFNAI

-236 LGWTSEDWEL
+236 LGWSPEDWETI
-246 VLKSYPY
+246 LKSYPY

-258 TSFKNLLVSATDS
+258 TSFKKLLVSATDS

-285 SRPGMYEKLLKL
+285 SRPGLYEKLVKL
-297 APDFNKLTKEEGV
+297 PDDFNKLAKEEGV
-310 DIEANLKKFIAQR
+310 DIEANLKKFLAVR

-330 VSRNNRLIER
+330 VSRNNRMIER

-351 YDFGGNKD
+351 YDFAGNKGK
-359 RQNLY
+359 QNLY

-369 PKGENAFKHDGGE
+369 PKGKNAFEHDGGE

-404 NTGPTNIVQ
+404 KTGPTNIVQ

-433 FGMIKAKDEIR
+433 YGMIKAKDEIR

-450 PGGRAFSR
+450 PGGKAFSK

-464 DALYVENERMDKI
+464 DALYIENERMDKI
-477 LDGDAKR
+477 LDADAKR
-484 FQDAMYRAGLD
+484 FQDALFRAGLD
-495 PNLNLN
+495 PNLNYN

-516 VDLTMA
+516 VDLTVA

-530 VEFEQA
+530 EEFQQA
-536 TAGGFK
+536 TSGGFK
-542 PELIPTVRRLKQNSL
+542 PELIQTVRRLQQNAL

-563 AKYRQLAELG
+563 TKYRQLAELG
-573 EEEPIDDGVAAND
+573 DEEPIDDEPAVADDKKPEEKKVAD
-586 PAPNNG
+586 K
-592 GGSPAEKNGIAKV
+592 KNGIAKV

-621 LGETPIFTVV
+621 LGETPVFTVV
-631 SSRDCFLTLTNIDEK
+631 STKDCFLTLTNIDEK

-659 DTRIKAGVPVSFP
+659 DNRIKAGVPVNFP
-672 GAKAPFIYKLGDK
+672 GPKAPFIYKLGDK

-699 VDGIKHDFDKAP
+699 VDGIKHDFNTAP

-723 ERLQK
+723 ERIYK
-728 QGPTRK
+728 QGSTRK
-734 IVVLPAQGGGKVAEG
+734 IVVLPAGGGGPVSNGRVAVAAK
-749 PGKGEAPKASGS
+749 PSGS
-761 DIQRTAIKID
+761 DIKRTAIRID

>member
-1 MSGRQRVSN
+1 
-10 PIQGLAVAAV
+10 LAVAAV
-20 FGLGLSLG
+20 LGFGLSLS
-28 GAAHAAPPS
+28 GAADAATPPS
-37 DPAAKAAYDVLQKHC
+37 DPVAKAAYDVLEKHC
-52 ARCHQNGQLSQK
+52 ARCHQTGQLSQK

-69 EHKRENAA
+69 EHTRENAA
-77 SNFGNIL
+77 SNFGNVL
-84 ELEEIASN
+84 NLEEIASN

-98 GNAKASRIFTEIINE
+98 GNAKGSRLFSEIINE

-119 ANGQGKFDPV
+119 SNGQGKFDPV
-129 APEELAALEAWIDG
+129 SPDELAALEKWIEG
-143 LKKSCDPKA
+143 LKKSCDPKL

-169 ERIQPRRK
+169 ERITPRRK

-188 NACTDEKA
+188 NACVDEKA
-196 MKVYRQGVIKLLNSL
+196 MKVYRQAVVKLLNSL
-211 SRSPDVVRFQAI
+211 SRSPDVVRFNAI
-223 DPGETIIRVNLDE
+223 DPGETIIRVSLDE
-236 LGWTSEDWEL
+236 LGWTSEDWET

-297 APDFNKLTKEEGV
+297 APDFNKLTAEEGV
-310 DIEANLKKFIAQR
+310 DIEANLQKFIAQR

-351 YDFGGNKD
+351 YDFAGNKGK
-359 RQNLY
+359 QNLY

-369 PKGENAFKHDGGE
+369 PKGKNAFEHDGGE

-390 FQAYYLNTADGKAL
+390 FQAYYLNTADGKAI

-464 DALYVENERMDKI
+464 EALYPENERMDKI
-477 LDGDAKR
+477 LEADAKR
-484 FQDAMYRAGLD
+484 FADAMFRAGLD

-501 GIEMIT
+501 GLEMIT

-516 VDLTMA
+516 VDLTVA

-530 VEFEQA
+530 DEFQQA
-536 TAGGFK
+536 TSGGFK
-542 PELIPTVRRLKQNSL
+542 PELIPTIRRLQQNSL

-563 AKYRQLAELG
+563 TKYRELAELG
-573 EEEPIDDGVAAND
+573 DEEPIDEEVAVAD
-586 PAPNNG
+586 AG
-592 GGSPAEKNGIAKV
+592 KKVDDKKNGIAKV

-613 TSDKDVYK
+613 TSDKDVYR
-621 LGETPIFTVV
+621 LGETPVFTVV

-659 DTRIKAGVPVSFP
+659 DNRIKAGVPVSFP
-672 GAKAPFIYKLGDK
+672 GPKAPFIYKLGDK

-699 VDGIKHDFDKAP
+699 VDGIKHDFNKAP
-711 LTTVKNNTRSIG
+711 LTEVKNNTRTIG
-723 ERLQK
+723 ERIYQ

-734 IVVLPAQGGGKVAEG
+734 IVILPAGGGAPAPNGKVAV
-749 PGKGEAPKASGS
+749 APSQAT
-761 DIQRTAIKID
+761 DIKRTAIKIN

>member
-1 MSGRQRVSN
+1 MSGRLRVNS
-10 PIQGLAVAAV
+10 PVQGLAFAAA
-20 FGLGLSLG
+20 FGLGLTLA
-28 GAAHAAPPS
+28 GAANAAPPA
-37 DPAAKAAYDVLQKHC
+37 DPVAKAAYDVLEKHC
-52 ARCHQNGQLSQK
+52 ARCHQSGQLSQK

-69 EHKRENAA
+69 MHTRENPS
-77 SNFGNIL
+77 SNFGNVMQ
-84 ELEEIASN
+84 LEEIAAN

-98 GNAKASRIFTEIINE
+98 GNAKASRLFTEIINE

-129 APEELAALEAWIDG
+129 SPEELAALEAWIDG
-143 LKKSCDPKA
+143 LRKSCDPKA

-157 DMIGMIAADIER
+157 DMIEMIAADIER
-169 ERIQPRRK
+169 ERIGPRRK

-188 NACTDEKA
+188 NACVDEKA
-196 MKVYRQGVIKLLNSL
+196 MKVYRQATIKLLNSL
-211 SRSPDVVRFQAI
+211 SRSPDVVRFTPI

-236 LGWTSEDWEL
+236 LGWTSEDWETI
-246 VLKSYPY
+246 LKSYPY

-258 TSFKNLLVSATDS
+258 TSYKNLLVTSTDS
-271 KMPYVRADWFAYTA
+271 KMPYVRADWFAFTA

-297 APDFNKLTKEEGV
+297 APDFNQLAKDEGV
-310 DIEANLKKFIAQR
+310 DLEGNIRKFIAQR

-351 YDFGGNKD
+351 YDFADNKG

-369 PKGENAFKHDGGE
+369 PEGKNAFKHDGGE
-382 TIFSLPNG
+382 SIFSLPNG
-390 FQAYYLNTADGKAL
+390 FQAYYLNTADGKSL
-404 NTGPTNIVQ
+404 DKGPTNIVQ

-450 PGGRAFSR
+450 PGGKAFSR

-464 DALYVENERMDKI
+464 DGLYPENERMDKMI
-477 LDGDAKR
+477 DADAKR

-495 PNLNLN
+495 PNLNYN

-530 VEFEQA
+530 DEFMQA
-536 TAGGFK
+536 TSGGFK
-542 PELIPTVRRLKQNSL
+542 PGLIPTIRRLQQNSV

-563 AKYRQLAELG
+563 FRYRELAELG
-573 EEEPIDDGVAAND
+573 DEEPIDDGVQAAD
-586 PAPNNG
+586 
-592 GGSPAEKNGIAKV
+592 SKDEKAIAKV
-605 KTDVDFAL
+605 KTDADFAL
-613 TSDKDVYK
+613 TSDKDTYK
-621 LGETPIFTVV
+621 LGDTPVFTVV
-631 SSRDCFLTLTNIDEK
+631 SAKDCFLTLTNIDEK

-659 DTRIKAGVPVSFP
+659 DNRIKAGVPVSFP
-672 GAKAPFIYKLGDK
+672 GPKAPFIYKLGDK
-685 GKETVMAVCSDKPE
+685 GKETVMAVCSEKPD
-699 VDGIKHDFDKAP
+699 VDGIKHDFNKAP
-711 LTTVKNNTRSIG
+711 LTEVKNNTRTVG
-723 ERLQK
+723 ERIYK

-734 IVVLPAQGGGKVAEG
+734 ITILPADGGSAGPGKVAV
-749 PGKGEAPKASGS
+749 APKASGS
-761 DIQRTAIKID
+761 DLKRTAIKID

>member
-1 MSGRQRVSN
+1 
-10 PIQGLAVAAV
+10 LAVAAV
-20 FGLGLSLG
+20 LGFGLSLS
-28 GAAHAAPPS
+28 GAADAATPPS
-37 DPAAKAAYDVLQKHC
+37 DPVAKAAYDVLEKHC
-52 ARCHQNGQLSQK
+52 ARCHQTGQLSQK

-69 EHKRENAA
+69 EHTRENAA
-77 SNFGNIL
+77 SNFGNVL
-84 ELEEIASN
+84 NLEEIASN

-98 GNAKASRIFTEIINE
+98 GNAKGSRLFSEIINE

-119 ANGQGKFDPV
+119 SNGQGKFDPV
-129 APEELAALEAWIDG
+129 SPDELAALEKWIEG
-143 LKKSCDPKA
+143 LKKSCDPKL

-169 ERIQPRRK
+169 ERITPRRK

-188 NACTDEKA
+188 NACVDEKA
-196 MKVYRQGVIKLLNSL
+196 MKVYRQAVVKLLNSL
-211 SRSPDVVRFQAI
+211 SRSPDVVRFNAI
-223 DPGETIIRVNLDE
+223 DPGETIIRVSLDE
-236 LGWTSEDWEL
+236 LGWTSEDWET

-297 APDFNKLTKEEGV
+297 APDFNKLTAEEGV
-310 DIEANLKKFIAQR
+310 DIEANLQKFIAQR

-351 YDFGGNKD
+351 YDFAGNKGK
-359 RQNLY
+359 QNLY

-369 PKGENAFKHDGGE
+369 PKGKNAFEHDGGE
-382 TIFSLPNG
+382 TIFSLSNG
-390 FQAYYLNTADGKAL
+390 FQAYYLNTADGKAI

-464 DALYVENERMDKI
+464 EALYPENERMDKI
-477 LDGDAKR
+477 LEADAKR
-484 FQDAMYRAGLD
+484 FADAMFRAGLD

-501 GIEMIT
+501 GLEMIT

-516 VDLTMA
+516 VDLTVA

-530 VEFEQA
+530 DEFQQA
-536 TAGGFK
+536 TSGGFK
-542 PELIPTVRRLKQNSL
+542 PELIPTIRRLQQNSL

-563 AKYRQLAELG
+563 TKYRELAELG
-573 EEEPIDDGVAAND
+573 DEEPIDEEVAVAD
-586 PAPNNG
+586 AG
-592 GGSPAEKNGIAKV
+592 KKVDDKKNGIAKV

-613 TSDKDVYK
+613 TSDKDVYR
-621 LGETPIFTVV
+621 LGETPVFTVV

-659 DTRIKAGVPVSFP
+659 DNRIKAGVPVSFP
-672 GAKAPFIYKLGDK
+672 GPKAPFIYKLGDK

-699 VDGIKHDFDKAP
+699 VDGIKHDFNKAP
-711 LTTVKNNTRSIG
+711 LTEVKNNTRTIG
-723 ERLQK
+723 ERIYQ

-734 IVVLPAQGGGKVAEG
+734 IVILPAGGGAPAPNGKVAV
-749 PGKGEAPKASGS
+749 APSQAT
-761 DIQRTAIKID
+761 DIKRTAIKIN

>member
-1 MSGRQRVSN
+1 MSGRQRVNS
-10 PIQGLAVAAV
+10 PVKGLAVAAA
-20 FGLGLSLG
+20 FGLSLTFA
-28 GAAHAAPPS
+28 GAANAATPPS
-37 DPAAKAAYDVLQKHC
+37 DPVAAAAYGVLEKHC
-52 ARCHQNGQLSQK
+52 ARCHQTGQLTQK

-77 SNFGNIL
+77 SNFGNVL
-84 ELEEIASN
+84 NLEEIASN

-98 GNAKASRIFTEIINE
+98 GNAKGSRLFTEIINE

-129 APEELAALEAWIDG
+129 SPEELAALEGWING
-143 LKKSCDPKA
+143 LKRSCDPKA

-157 DMIGMIAADIER
+157 DMIGLIAADIER
-169 ERIQPRRK
+169 ERITPRRK
-177 GLRYLTLTHLA
+177 GLRYITLTHLA

-196 MKVYRQGVIKLLNSL
+196 MKVYRQAVIKLLNSL

-236 LGWTSEDWEL
+236 LGWTAKDWDEI
-246 VLKSYPY
+246 LKSYPY

-258 TSFKNLLVSATDS
+258 TSYKSLLVSATDS
-271 KMPYVRADWFAYTA
+271 KMPYVRADWFAFTA

-297 APDFNKLTKEEGV
+297 PDDFNKLAKEEGV
-310 DIEANLKKFIAQR
+310 NLEENIKKFIAQR

-340 HPSKHGYFWTS
+340 HPSRSGYFWTS
-351 YDFGGNKD
+351 YDFAGNKGK
-359 RQNLY
+359 QNLY

-369 PKGENAFKHDGGE
+369 PKGKNAFEHDGGE
-382 TIFSLPNG
+382 SIFSLPNG

-404 NTGPTNIVQ
+404 KTGPTNIVQ

-458 AELREI
+458 ADLREI
-464 DALYVENERMDKI
+464 DALYPENEKMDQL

-484 FQDAMYRAGLD
+484 FADAMYRAGLD
-495 PNLNLN
+495 PNLNYN
-501 GIEMIT
+501 GLEMIT

-530 VEFEQA
+530 DEFQQA
-536 TAGGFK
+536 TSGGFK
-542 PELIPTVRRLKQNSL
+542 PELIPTIRRLQQNSL

-563 AKYRQLAELG
+563 AKYRELAELG
-573 EEEPIDDGVAAND
+573 DEEPIDDAA
-586 PAPNNG
+586 PA
-592 GGSPAEKNGIAKV
+592 AEKKADEKKNGIAKV

-613 TSDKDVYK
+613 TSDKDSYK
-621 LGETPIFTVV
+621 LGDTPIFTVV
-631 SSRDCFLTLTNIDEK
+631 SSKDCFLTLTNIDEK

-659 DTRIKAGVPVSFP
+659 DNRIKAGVPVSFP

-685 GKETVMAVCSDKPE
+685 GKETVMAVCSEKPE
-699 VDGIKHDFDKAP
+699 VDGIKHDFNKAP

-723 ERLQK
+723 ERIYK

-734 IVVLPAQGGGKVAEG
+734 IEVLAAPGGGTPA
-749 PGKGEAPKASGS
+749 PGKVVEAPKASGS
-761 DIQRTAIKID
+761 DIKRTAIKID

>member
-1 MSGRQRVSN
+1 MSGRLRVTS
-10 PIQGLAVAAV
+10 PAQGLAVAAA
-20 FGLGLSLG
+20 FGLSLTFA
-28 GAAHAAPPS
+28 GAANAAPPS
-37 DPAAKAAYDVLQKHC
+37 DPVAKAAYGVLEKHC
-52 ARCHQNGQLSQK
+52 ARCHQTGQLSQK

-77 SNFGNIL
+77 SNFGNVMN
-84 ELEEIASN
+84 LEEIAAN

-98 GNAKASRIFTEIINE
+98 GNAKGSRLFTEIINE

-143 LKKSCDPKA
+143 LRKSCDPKQ

-169 ERIQPRRK
+169 ERILPRRK
-177 GLRYLTLTHLA
+177 GLRYLTLTHLS

-196 MKVYRQGVIKLLNSL
+196 MKVYRQAVIKLLNSL
-211 SRSPDVVRFQAI
+211 SRSPDVVRFQPI

-236 LGWTSEDWEL
+236 LGWTSQDWETI
-246 VLKSYPY
+246 LKSYPY

-271 KMPYVRADWFAYTA
+271 KMPYVRADWFAFTA

-297 APDFNKLTKEEGV
+297 APDFNQLAKDEGV
-310 DIEANLKKFIAQR
+310 DLEANIQKFIAQR

-351 YDFGGNKD
+351 YDFAGNKGK
-359 RQNLY
+359 QSLY

-369 PKGENAFKHDGGE
+369 PKGKNAFEHDGGE
-382 TIFSLPNG
+382 SIFSLPNG
-390 FQAYYLNTADGKAL
+390 FQAYYLNTADGKSL

-450 PGGRAFSR
+450 PGGKAFSR

-464 DALYVENERMDKI
+464 DGLYPENEKMDRLI
-477 LDGDAKR
+477 EGDAKR
-484 FQDAMYRAGLD
+484 FADAMYRAGLD
-495 PNLNLN
+495 PNLNYN

-530 VEFEQA
+530 AEFEQA
-536 TAGGFK
+536 TGGGFK
-542 PELIPTVRRLKQNSL
+542 PELISTIRRLKQNSI

-563 AKYRQLAELG
+563 VKYRELAELG
-573 EEEPIDDGVAAND
+573 DEEPIDDGVQAAD
-586 PAPNNG
+586 GKAD
-592 GGSPAEKNGIAKV
+592 EKKNGVAKV
-605 KTDVDFAL
+605 KTDLDFSL
-613 TSDKDVYK
+613 TSDKDTYK
-621 LGETPIFTVV
+621 LGETPVFTVV
-631 SSRDCFLTLTNIDEK
+631 SSKDCFLTLTNIDEK

-659 DTRIKAGVPVSFP
+659 DNRIKAGVPVSFP

-685 GKETVMAVCSDKPE
+685 GKETVMAVCSEKPE
-699 VDGIKHDFDKAP
+699 VDGIKHDFNKAP
-711 LTTVKNNTRSIG
+711 LTTVKNNTRSLG

-728 QGPTRK
+728 QGSTRK
-734 IVVLPAQGGGKVAEG
+734 IEVLPAPGGAPAPNGKVAAA
-749 PGKGEAPKASGS
+749 PAPKPTGS
-761 DIQRTAIKID
+761 DIKRTAIKID

>member
-1 MSGRQRVSN
+1 MSGRQRVSS
-10 PIQGLAVAAV
+10 PVQGLAVAAA
-20 FGLGLSLG
+20 FGLSLTFS
-28 GAAHAAPPS
+28 GAVHAAPPG
-37 DPAAKAAYDVLQKHC
+37 DPVAKAAYDVLEKHC
-52 ARCHQNGQLSQK
+52 ARCHQSGQLSQK

-77 SNFGNIL
+77 SNFGNVMN
-84 ELEEIASN
+84 LEEIASN

-98 GNAKASRIFTEIINE
+98 GNAKGSRLFTEIINE

-129 APEELAALEAWIDG
+129 SPEELAALEAWIDG
-143 LKKSCDPKA
+143 LRKSCDPKQ

-188 NACTDEKA
+188 NACVDEKA
-196 MKVYRQGVIKLLNSL
+196 MKVYRQATIKLLNSL
-211 SRSPDVVRFQAI
+211 SRSPDVVRFTPI

-236 LGWTSEDWEL
+236 LGWTSEDWDT

-258 TSFKNLLVSATDS
+258 TSYKNLLVSSTDS
-271 KMPYVRADWFAYTA
+271 KMPYVRADWFAFTA

-297 APDFNKLTKEEGV
+297 APDFNKLAKDEGV
-310 DIEANLKKFIAQR
+310 DLEGNIRKFIAQR

-351 YDFGGNKD
+351 YDFGDNKG

-369 PKGENAFKHDGGE
+369 PEGKNAFKHDGGE
-382 TIFSLPNG
+382 SIFSLPNG
-390 FQAYYLNTADGKAL
+390 FQAYYLNTADGKSL
-404 NTGPTNIVQ
+404 DKGPTNIVQ

-450 PGGRAFSR
+450 PGGKAFSR

-464 DALYVENERMDKI
+464 DGLYPDNEKMDRM
-477 LDGDAKR
+477 LESDAKR

-495 PNLNLN
+495 PNLNYN

-530 VEFEQA
+530 DEFQQA
-536 TAGGFK
+536 TSGGFK
-542 PELIPTVRRLKQNSL
+542 PELIPTIRRLHQNSI

-563 AKYRQLAELG
+563 FKYRELAELG
-573 EEEPIDDGVAAND
+573 DEEPIDEGVQAAESKD
-586 PAPNNG
+586 
-592 GGSPAEKNGIAKV
+592 EKKNGIAKV
-605 KTDVDFAL
+605 KTDVDFSL
-613 TSDKDVYK
+613 TSDKDTYK
-621 LGETPIFTVV
+621 LGDTPIFTVV
-631 SSRDCFLTLTNIDEK
+631 SSKDCFLTLTNIDER

-659 DTRIKAGVPVSFP
+659 DNRIKAGVPVSFP

-685 GKETVMAVCSDKPE
+685 GKETVMAVCSEKPE
-699 VDGIKHDFDKAP
+699 VDGIKHDFNKAP
-711 LTTVKNNTRSIG
+711 LTEVKNNTRTIG
-723 ERLQK
+723 ERIYN

-734 IVVLPAQGGGKVAEG
+734 ITILPAGGGGAPA
-749 PGKGEAPKASGS
+749 PGKAVEAPKASGS
-761 DIQRTAIKID
+761 DLKRTAIKID

>member
-1 MSGRQRVSN
+1 MSGRLRVSG
-10 PIQGLAVAAV
+10 PVQGLAVAAV
-20 FGLGLSLG
+20 LGLGLSLP
-28 GAAHAAPPS
+28 GAANASTPPS
-37 DPAAKAAYDVLQKHC
+37 DPVAKAAFDVLQKHC
-52 ARCHQNGQLSQK
+52 ARCHQAGQLSQK

-69 EHKRENAA
+69 EHKRENPA
-77 SNFGNIL
+77 SNFGNVMQ
-84 ELEEIASN
+84 LEEIASN

-98 GNAKASRIFTEIINE
+98 GNAKASRLFTEIINE

-129 APEELAALEAWIDG
+129 SPDELAALEKWIDG

-169 ERIQPRRK
+169 ERIPQRRK
-177 GLRYLTLTHLA
+177 GIRYLTLTHLA

-196 MKVYRQGVIKLLNSL
+196 MKVYRQAVIKLLNSL
-211 SRSPDVVRFQAI
+211 SRSPDVVRFVAI
-223 DPGETIIRVNLDE
+223 DPGETIIRFNLDE
-236 LGWTSEDWEL
+236 MGWTAEDWET

-258 TSFKNLLVSATDS
+258 TNFKTLLVSATDS
-271 KMPYVRADWFAYTA
+271 KMPYVRADWFAFTA

-297 APDFNKLTKEEGV
+297 APDFNQLAKDENVDLEGN
-310 DIEANLKKFIAQR
+310 IRKFIAQR

-340 HPSKHGYFWTS
+340 HPSRHGYFWTS
-351 YDFGGNKD
+351 YDFAGNKGK
-359 RQNLY
+359 QNLY

-369 PKGENAFKHDGGE
+369 PKGANAFEHDGGE

-450 PGGRAFSR
+450 GRGGKAFSR
-458 AELREI
+458 DELREI
-464 DALYVENERMDKI
+464 EALYPENERMDKI
-477 LDGDAKR
+477 LDADAKR

-495 PNLNLN
+495 PNLNYN

-530 VEFEQA
+530 DEFKQA
-536 TAGGFK
+536 TSGGFK
-542 PELIPTVRRLKQNSL
+542 PELIATIRRLQQNSI

-563 AKYRQLAELG
+563 TKYRQLAELG
-573 EEEPIDDGVAAND
+573 DEEPIDDEPAAAAAD
-586 PAPNNG
+586 AG
-592 GGSPAEKNGIAKV
+592 KKNGVAKV

-621 LGETPIFTVV
+621 LGETPVFTVV
-631 SSRDCFLTLTNIDEK
+631 SSKDCFLTLTNIDEK

-659 DTRIKAGVPVSFP
+659 DNRIKAGVPVSFP
-672 GAKAPFIYKLGDK
+672 GPKAPFIYKLGDK

-699 VDGIKHDFDKAP
+699 VDGIKHDFNKAP

-728 QGPTRK
+728 QGATRK
-734 IVVLPAQGGGKVAEG
+734 IDILPAPGGAPATNGGKVAVV
-749 PGKGEAPKASGS
+749 PVAAKPSGS
-761 DIQRTAIKID
+761 DIKRTAIKID

>member
-1 MSGRQRVSN
+1 MSGRLRVSG

-20 FGLGLSLG
+20 LGFGLSLPG
-28 GAAHAAPPS
+28 GADAATPPS
-37 DPAAKAAYDVLQKHC
+37 DPVAKAAFDVLQKHC
-52 ARCHQNGQLSQK
+52 ARCHQTGELSQK

-69 EHKRENAA
+69 EHKRENPA

-84 ELEEIASN
+84 LLDEIASN

-98 GNAKASRIFTEIINE
+98 GNAKASRLFTEIINE

-157 DMIGMIAADIER
+157 DMIGIIAADIER
-169 ERIQPRRK
+169 ERIPQRRK
-177 GLRYLTLTHLA
+177 GMRYLTLTHLA
-188 NACTDEKA
+188 NACTDDRA
-196 MKVYRQGVIKLLNSL
+196 MKVYRQAVVKLLNSL
-211 SRSPDVVRFQAI
+211 SRSPDVVRFTPI

-236 LGWTSEDWEL
+236 LGWSPEDWDT
-246 VLKSYPY
+246 VLNAYPY

-285 SRPGMYEKLLKL
+285 SRPGLYEKLLKL
-297 APDFNKLTKEEGV
+297 APDFNKLAKEEGV
-310 DIEANLKKFIAQR
+310 DLEGNIRKFIAQR

-340 HPSKHGYFWTS
+340 HPSRNGYFWTS
-351 YDFGGNKD
+351 YDFAGNKG

-369 PKGENAFKHDGGE
+369 PKGKNAFEHDGGE

-450 PGGRAFSR
+450 PGGKAFSR
-458 AELREI
+458 DDLRQIE
-464 DALYVENERMDKI
+464 ALYPENDRMDKV

-495 PNLNLN
+495 PNLNYN

-530 VEFEQA
+530 DEFQQA
-536 TAGGFK
+536 TSGGFK
-542 PELIPTVRRLKQNSL
+542 PELIPTIRRLQQNSI

-563 AKYRQLAELG
+563 VKYRELAELG
-573 EEEPIDDGVAAND
+573 DEEPIDDGAAGASGGR
-586 PAPNNG
+586 PAD
-592 GGSPAEKNGIAKV
+592 KNGVAKV

-621 LGETPIFTVV
+621 LGETPVFTVV
-631 SSRDCFLTLTNIDEK
+631 SSKDCFLTLTNIDDK

-659 DTRIKAGVPVSFP
+659 DNRIKAGVPVSFP
-672 GAKAPFIYKLGDK
+672 GPKAPFIYKLGDK

-699 VDGIKHDFDKAP
+699 VDGIKHDFNKAP

-723 ERLQK
+723 ERIYK
-728 QGPTRK
+728 QGATRK
-734 IVVLPAQGGGKVAEG
+734 IEILPAGGAPAPGSKVAA
-749 PGKGEAPKASGS
+749 PAPKPSGS
-761 DIQRTAIKID
+761 DIKRTAIKID

>member
-1 MSGRQRVSN
+1 MSGRQRVSS
-10 PIQGLAVAAV
+10 PVKGLAVAAA
-20 FGLGLSLG
+20 FGLSLTFA

-37 DPAAKAAYDVLQKHC
+37 DPVAAAAYGVLEKHC
-52 ARCHQNGQLSQK
+52 ARCHQTGQLSQK
-64 DLDGV
+64 DIDGV

-77 SNFGNIL
+77 SNFGNVL
-84 ELEEIASN
+84 NLEEITSN

-98 GNAKASRIFTEIINE
+98 GNAKASRLFTEIINE

-129 APEELAALEAWIDG
+129 SPEELAALEAWING
-143 LKKSCDPKA
+143 LKRSCDPKA

-169 ERIQPRRK
+169 ERITQRRK
-177 GLRYLTLTHLA
+177 GLRYITLTHLA

-196 MKVYRQGVIKLLNSL
+196 MKVYRQAVIKLLNSL
-211 SRSPDVVRFQAI
+211 SRSPDVVRFTPI

-236 LGWTSEDWEL
+236 LGWTSADWDTI
-246 VLKSYPY
+246 LKSYPY

-258 TSFKNLLVSATDS
+258 TSYKNLLVSSTDS
-271 KMPYVRADWFAYTA
+271 KMPYVRADWFAFTA

-297 APDFNKLTKEEGV
+297 APDFNKLAKDEGV
-310 DIEANLKKFIAQR
+310 DIEANIQKFIAQR

-340 HPSKHGYFWTS
+340 HPSRSGYFWTS
-351 YDFGGNKD
+351 YDFAGNKGD
-359 RQNLY
+359 QSLY

-369 PKGENAFKHDGGE
+369 PKGKNAFKHDGGE
-382 TIFSLPNG
+382 SIFSLPNG
-390 FQAYYLNTADGKAL
+390 FQAYYLNTADGKSL
-404 NTGPTNIVQ
+404 NVGPTNIVQ

-450 PGGRAFSR
+450 PGGKAFSR

-464 DALYVENERMDKI
+464 DALYPENEKMDRM

-484 FQDAMYRAGLD
+484 FQDAMFRAGLD
-495 PNLNLN
+495 PNLNYN

-530 VEFEQA
+530 DEFLQA
-536 TAGGFK
+536 TGGGFK
-542 PELIPTVRRLKQNSL
+542 PELISTIRRLQQNSI

-563 AKYRQLAELG
+563 VKYRELAELG
-573 EEEPIDDGVAAND
+573 DEEPIDEGVQPD
-586 PAPNNG
+586 
-592 GGSPAEKNGIAKV
+592 EKKNGIAKV
-605 KTDVDFAL
+605 KTDADFSL
-613 TSDKDVYK
+613 TSDKDNYK
-621 LGETPIFTVV
+621 LGDTPVFTVV
-631 SSRDCFLTLTNIDEK
+631 SSKDCFLTLTNIDER

-659 DTRIKAGVPVSFP
+659 DNRIKAGVPVSFP
-672 GAKAPFIYKLGDK
+672 GTKAGFIYKLGDK
-685 GKETVMAVCSDKPE
+685 GKETVMAVCSEKPE
-699 VDGIKHDFDKAP
+699 VDGIKHDFNKAP
-711 LTTVKNNTRSIG
+711 LTEVKNNTRTIG
-723 ERLQK
+723 ERIYK

-734 IVVLPAQGGGKVAEG
+734 IEVLPAGGGGAPA
-749 PGKGEAPKASGS
+749 PGKVVEAPKASGS
-761 DIQRTAIKID
+761 DLKRTAIKID

>member
-1 MSGRQRVSN
+1 MSGRQRVSS
-10 PIQGLAVAAV
+10 PVQGLAVAAA
-20 FGLGLSLG
+20 FGLSLTFA
-28 GAAHAAPPS
+28 GAANAAPPS
-37 DPAAKAAYDVLQKHC
+37 DPVAAAAYGVLEKHC
-52 ARCHQNGQLSQK
+52 ARCHQAGQLSQK

-69 EHKRENAA
+69 EHTRENPA
-77 SNFGNIL
+77 SNFGNVMN
-84 ELEEIASN
+84 LEEIASN

-98 GNAKASRIFTEIINE
+98 GNAKASRLFTEIINE

-129 APEELAALEAWIDG
+129 SPDELAALEAWING
-143 LKKSCDPKA
+143 LKLSCDPKA

-169 ERIQPRRK
+169 ERITPRRK
-177 GLRYLTLTHLA
+177 GLRYITLTHLA

-196 MKVYRQGVIKLLNSL
+196 MKVYRQAVIKLLNSL

-236 LGWTSEDWEL
+236 LGWTAEDWETI
-246 VLKSYPY
+246 LKSYPY

-258 TSFKNLLVSATDS
+258 TSYKNLLVSSTDS
-271 KMPYVRADWFAYTA
+271 KMPYVRADWFAFTA

-297 APDFNKLTKEEGV
+297 APDFNKLAKDEGV
-310 DIEANLKKFIAQR
+310 DLEANIRKFIAQR

-351 YDFGGNKD
+351 YDFAGNKGK
-359 RQNLY
+359 QSLY

-369 PKGENAFKHDGGE
+369 PKGKNAFEHDGGE

-450 PGGRAFSR
+450 PGGKAFSR

-464 DALYVENERMDKI
+464 DGLYPENEKMDAI

-484 FQDAMYRAGLD
+484 FQDALFRAGID
-495 PNLNLN
+495 PNLNYN

-530 VEFEQA
+530 DEFQQA
-536 TAGGFK
+536 TSGGFK
-542 PELIPTVRRLKQNSL
+542 PDLIPTIRRLQQNSI

-563 AKYRQLAELG
+563 VKYRDLAELG
-573 EEEPIDDGVAAND
+573 DEEPIDDGVQTAEAKDEKKND
-586 PAPNNG
+586 
-592 GGSPAEKNGIAKV
+592 IAKV
-605 KTDVDFAL
+605 KTGVDFSL
-613 TSDKDVYK
+613 TSDKDTYK
-621 LGETPIFTVV
+621 LGDTPTFTVV
-631 SSRDCFLTLTNIDEK
+631 SSKDCFLTLTNIDEK

-659 DTRIKAGVPVSFP
+659 DNRIKAGVPVSFP

-685 GKETVMAVCSDKPE
+685 GKETVMAVCSEKPE
-699 VDGIKHDFDKAP
+699 VDGIKHDFNKAP
-711 LTTVKNNTRSIG
+711 LTEVKNNTRTIG
-723 ERLQK
+723 ERIYK

-734 IVVLPAQGGGKVAEG
+734 IVILPAGGGGAPA
-749 PGKGEAPKASGS
+749 PGKAVETPKASGS
-761 DIQRTAIKID
+761 DLKRTAIKID

>member
-1 MSGRQRVSN
+1 MSGRLRVSG
-10 PIQGLAVAAV
+10 PVQGLAVAAA
-20 FGLGLSLG
+20 FGLSLTFA
-28 GAAHAAPPS
+28 GAANAAPPS
-37 DPAAKAAYDVLQKHC
+37 DPVAKAAYDVLEKHC
-52 ARCHQNGQLSQK
+52 ARCHQSGQLSQK

-77 SNFGNIL
+77 SNFGNVL
-84 ELEEIASN
+84 NLEEIATN

-98 GNAKASRIFTEIINE
+98 GNAKASRLFTEIINE

-129 APEELAALEAWIDG
+129 APEELAALEAWIGG
-143 LKKSCDPKA
+143 LRTSCDPKA

-169 ERIQPRRK
+169 ERIVPRRK

-188 NACTDEKA
+188 NACVDEKA
-196 MKVYRQGVIKLLNSL
+196 MKVYRQATIKLLNSL
-211 SRSPDVVRFQAI
+211 SRSPDVVRFTPI

-236 LGWTSEDWEL
+236 LGWTSDDWET
-246 VLKSYPY
+246 VLKSYPF

-258 TSFKNLLVSATDS
+258 TSYKNLLVSSTDS
-271 KMPYVRADWFAYTA
+271 KMPYVRADWFAFTA

-297 APDFNKLTKEEGV
+297 APDFNKLAKDEGV
-310 DIEANLKKFIAQR
+310 DLEANIAKFIAQR

-330 VSRNNRLIER
+330 VSRNNRMIER
-340 HPSKHGYFWTS
+340 HPSRNGYFWTS
-351 YDFGGNKD
+351 YDFAGNKG

-369 PKGENAFKHDGGE
+369 PKGKNAFEHDGGE
-382 TIFSLPNG
+382 SIFSLPNG
-390 FQAYYLNTADGKAL
+390 FQAYYLNTADGKSL

-450 PGGRAFSR
+450 PGGKAFSR
-458 AELREI
+458 ADLREI
-464 DALYVENERMDKI
+464 DGLYPENERMDRI
-477 LDGDAKR
+477 LDADAKR
-484 FQDAMYRAGLD
+484 FQDAMFRAGLD
-495 PNLNLN
+495 PNLNYN

-530 VEFEQA
+530 DEFLQA
-536 TAGGFK
+536 TSGGFDSA
-542 PELIPTVRRLKQNSL
+542 LIPTIRRLQQNSL

-573 EEEPIDDGVAAND
+573 NEEPIDDGVQV
-586 PAPNNG
+586 
-592 GGSPAEKNGIAKV
+592 AESKDEKKNGVAKV

-613 TSDKDVYK
+613 TSDKDTYK
-621 LGETPIFTVV
+621 LGDTPVFTVV
-631 SSRDCFLTLTNIDEK
+631 SSRDCFLTLTNIDER

-659 DTRIKAGVPVSFP
+659 DNRIKAGVPVSFP

-685 GKETVMAVCSDKPE
+685 GKETVMAVCSEKPE
-699 VDGIKHDFDKAP
+699 VDGIKHDFNKAP
-711 LTTVKNNTRSIG
+711 LTEVKNNTRTIG
-723 ERLQK
+723 ERIYN

-734 IVVLPAQGGGKVAEG
+734 IVILPAGGGGAPA
-749 PGKGEAPKASGS
+749 PGKVVDAPKASGS
-761 DIQRTAIKID
+761 DLKRTAIKID

>member
-1 MSGRQRVSN
+1 MSGRQRVNS
-10 PIQGLAVAAV
+10 PVQGLAVAAV
-20 FGLGLSLG
+20 FGLSLTFA
-28 GAAHAAPPS
+28 GAANAATPPS
-37 DPAAKAAYDVLQKHC
+37 DPVAKAAFDVLQKHC
-52 ARCHQNGQLSQK
+52 ARCHQAGELSQK

-69 EHKRENAA
+69 EHKRENPA

-84 ELEEIASN
+84 NLEEIASN

-98 GNAKASRIFTEIINE
+98 GNAKGSRLFSEIINE

-129 APEELAALEAWIDG
+129 SPDELKALEGWIDA
-143 LKKSCDPKA
+143 LKKSCDPKQ

-157 DMIGMIAADIER
+157 DMIGMIAADIEK
-169 ERIQPRRK
+169 ERIAPRRK
-177 GLRYLTLTHLA
+177 GLRYFTLTHLA
-188 NACTDEKA
+188 NACVDEKA
-196 MKVYRQGVIKLLNSL
+196 MKVYRQAIIKLLNSL

-236 LGWTSEDWEL
+236 LGWTEKDWDE

-258 TSFKNLLVSATDS
+258 TSFKNLLVSATGS

-285 SRPGMYEKLLKL
+285 ARPGMYEKLLKQ
-297 APDFNKLTKEEGV
+297 PDDFNKLAKEEGV

-323 AGFQVSG
+323 AGFQQSG

-351 YDFGGNKD
+351 YDFAGNKD
-359 RQNLY
+359 KQNLY

-382 TIFSLPNG
+382 SIFSLPNG
-390 FQAYYLNTADGKAL
+390 FQAYYLNTADGKSL
-404 NTGPTNIVQ
+404 KTGPTNIVQ

-444 KIALGG
+444 KIALDS
-450 PGGRAFSR
+450 PGGKAFSK

-464 DALYVENERMDKI
+464 DALYPENEKMDKI

-495 PNLNLN
+495 PNLNYN
-501 GIEMIT
+501 GLEMIT

-516 VDLTMA
+516 VDLAVA

-530 VEFEQA
+530 DEFQRA
-536 TAGGFK
+536 TSGGFK
-542 PELIPTVRRLKQNSL
+542 PELIQTVRRLQQNSL

-573 EEEPIDDGVAAND
+573 DEEPIEEEAKVASKD
-586 PAPNNG
+586 EPKV
-592 GGSPAEKNGIAKV
+592 AEKNGVAKV
-605 KTDVDFAL
+605 KADVDFAL

-631 SSRDCFLTLTNIDEK
+631 SSKDCFLTLTNIDEK

-659 DTRIKAGVPVSFP
+659 DNRIKAGVPVSFP

-685 GKETVMAVCSDKPE
+685 GRETVMAVCSDKPE
-699 VDGIKHDFDKAP
+699 VDGIKHDFNKAP
-711 LTTVKNNTRSIG
+711 LTTVQNNTRSIG
-723 ERLQK
+723 ERIYK

-734 IVVLPAQGGGKVAEG
+734 IVVLPAPGGAPNGKVVA
-749 PGKGEAPKASGS
+749 GKAPAPTPVST
-761 DIQRTAIKID
+761 DIKRTAIKIE